1 MSPRGQRHGVHGRA
15 RRAYYYNERDKQR
28 AYLRGINNGTIKG
41 PMTLLHEAGKP
52 HDPFKCGECYIER
65 AKVMTDAS
73 FIASLHR
80 DGRPHDSDACDGC
93 KNVPDR
99 DWPKGSAAWEHKA
112 GRPHNH
118 SACSIC
124 ITLVRHQ
131 AGLPHLRPCLL
142 CNACLAPHVLQKY
155 MPGAPMS
162 GETRKRLLIVLIVL
176 LLIVMLV
183 VIF

>member
-93 KNVPDR
+93 KNVPIGIGQR
-99 DWPKGSAAWEHKA
+99 VQRRGSIRRVGHTITAPAAFALRLCGTKLVYRTFVPA
-112 GRPHNH
+112 S
-118 SACSIC
+118 SA
-124 ITLVRHQ
+124 
-131 AGLPHLRPCLL
+131 
-142 CNACLAPHVLQKY
+142 
-155 MPGAPMS
+155 
-162 GETRKRLLIVLIVL
+162 TRA
-176 LLIVMLV
+176 
-183 VIF
+183 